1 MKFPGSLLLLSII
14 LGAFAGTATAQA
26 TRAGGGDQALKR
38 AQYML
43 RMLNEE
49 KSALE
54 AEVARRGDELA
65 ALEAEMEKQQARNR
79 DLEERLD
86 QAGTLRDKLMA
97 RVRADAKKYRELR
110 DRYQESVRT
119 VKQANADNRF
129 LVEAVR
135 EREEWIDTC
144 QGRNDELFAANHD
157 LMERYAAAGFEAT
170 EGILGLKRVA
180 LENEVQEYRF
190 RIEDLQVTEYR
201 PSADMAPHLRDAG
214 QGMPR
219 SGGVGNLN

>member
-1 MKFPGSLLLLSII
+1 MLW
-14 LGAFAGTATAQA
+14 AVAGTAQAQA

-54 AEVARRGDELA
+54 AEVARLGDEQD
-65 ALEAEMEKQQARNR
+65 ALEQEVEKLEARNR
-79 DLEERLD
+79 DLEERLR
-86 QAGTLRDKLMA
+86 QAGALGDRLMA
-97 RVRADAKKYRELR
+97 RIRADAEKYRDLR

-129 LVEAVR
+129 LVDAVR
-135 EREEWIDTC
+135 EREDWIATC
-144 QGRNDELFAANHD
+144 KDRNEGLFAANHD
-157 LMERYAAAGFEAT
+157 LMERYAAAGFETT
-170 EGILGLKRVA
+170 EGILGLARVA

-190 RIEDLQVTEYR
+190 RIEDLRVTEYR
-201 PSADMAPHLRDAG
+201 PSVDTAPHVREAG
-214 QGMPR
+214 QGMSAGR
-219 SGGVGNLN
+219 ADNLN